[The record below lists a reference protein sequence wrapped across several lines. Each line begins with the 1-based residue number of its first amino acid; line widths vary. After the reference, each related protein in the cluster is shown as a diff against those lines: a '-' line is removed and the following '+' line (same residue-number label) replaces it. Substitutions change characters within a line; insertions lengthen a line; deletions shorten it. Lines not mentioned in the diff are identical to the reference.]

1 MPPRKKTKAAKPS
14 TSPTSVSGAGATVP
28 PELLL
33 QIIQDAAS
41 PPPDYKGKVNYRT
54 RALGAMCRVNK
65 HWHSIA
71 RESLYRCLC
80 FKDKPEQMA
89 KLRLT
94 VMKSPTIAG
103 LIVELDIHVIGEQQL
118 PSGASAKTKA
128 VARRQKAGKVLWDVL
143 GALTGLRTLKIRRYS
158 GLPKSYN
165 EGLSPTTRLANL
177 ATVRRCVSW
186 PSHAAER

>member
-1 MPPRKKTKAAKPS
+1 MPPRKKIKAAKAS
-14 TSPTSVSGAGATVP
+14 TPPTSVSGAGATVP
-28 PELLL
+28 AELLL

-41 PPPDYKGKVNYRT
+41 PPPNYKGKVNYRT

-89 KLRLT
+89 KLRRT
-94 VMKSPTIAG
+94 VVNSPAIAG
-103 LIVELDIHVIGEQQL
+103 LIIELDINVVGEQQL
-118 PSGASAKTKA
+118 PLKPSVMMKA
-128 VARRQKAGKVLWDVL
+128 VARRQKAGKDLWDVL
-143 GALTGLRTLKIRRYS
+143 GVLTGLRTLKIRRYLD
-158 GLPKSYN
+158 LPKSYK
-165 EGLSPTTRLANL
+165 EDLSPTVRLANL

-186 PSHAAER
+186 SSHATER